1 MPSIFI
7 LNYPLSIIHY
17 LQENFMFKVLV
28 SDALS
33 PKGLEIL
40 KASDVIEVDVKTGLK
55 HEALKEIIGNY
66 DALVVRSAS
75 QVNADLLSAGKKLK
89 VIGRAGIGVDNVDL
103 DAATKYGIVV
113 MNTPAGNATTTA
125 EHTLAMMFAIAR
137 HIPQASASMKAGK
150 WDKKKFEGRELVSK
164 TLGLLGLGN
173 IGRIVADRAIGLKM
187 RVVVYDPFLPEER
200 IRALGAEPVTLYDLL
215 KQSDFLSVHTP
226 LSNAT
231 RGLIGDEAFDKMK
244 PGVFIIN
251 CARGGIVDEA
261 SLLRALE
268 NGKVAGAA
276 LDVFVQEPVAPNDP
290 LVMHPKVICTPHLG
304 ASTEEAQEKVAI
316 DIAYQ
321 VIAFLRKGELTNT
334 VNVPPLSAE
343 ALAQLMPFL
352 LLSERLGSLLS
363 QLVGDD
369 SIKDVEVEL
378 AGKMTEL
385 PQKPPVTAVVVGLLQ
400 SQIGSTLNFVN
411 AQSFAQ
417 ERNIIVKTS
426 LRAQSD
432 FLSEVAVLVRTKSG
446 VEHKVAGTVFAE
458 GGPRIV
464 KIDQFQIEAI
474 PEGRLLI
481 VRNEDKPGV
490 IGRIGTYLGEKSIN
504 VSRLQMCPDPNR
516 EEALSLWSI
525 ARDVT
530 QSELDEI
537 RKLSNILFV
546 TQAKFS

>member
-1 MPSIFI
+1 
-7 LNYPLSIIHY
+7 
-17 LQENFMFKVLV
+17 MFKVLV

-33 PKGLEIL
+33 PRGLDIL
-40 KASDVIEVDVKTGLK
+40 KSSEVIEVDVKTGLK

-66 DALVVRSAS
+66 DALVVRSAT
-75 QVNADLLSAGKKLK
+75 QVNADLLAAGTKLK

-103 DAATKYGIVV
+103 DASTKRGVVV
-113 MNTPAGNATTTA
+113 MNTPSGNATTTA

-137 HIPQASASMKAGK
+137 HIPQATASMKAGK
-150 WDKKKFEGRELVSK
+150 WEKKKFEGRELVSK

-173 IGRIVADRAIGLKM
+173 IGRIVADRALGLKM

-200 IRALGAEPVTLYDLL
+200 IRAVGAEPVTLYDLL

-226 LSNAT
+226 ISNAT
-231 RGLIGDEAFDKMK
+231 RGIIGEDAFDKMK

-251 CARGGIVDEA
+251 CARGGIIDEDA
-261 SLLRALE
+261 LLRALD

-276 LDVFVQEPVAPNDP
+276 LDVFNEEPVPANHP

-316 DIAYQ
+316 DIAHQ

-352 LLSERLGSLLS
+352 ILAEKLGSLHA
-363 QLVGDD
+363 QLAGEDL
-369 SIKDVEVEL
+369 IKDVEVEL
-378 AGKMTEL
+378 AGKLLEL
-385 PQKPPVTAVVVGLLQ
+385 PHKPPVTAVIVGLLQ
-400 SQIGSTLNFVN
+400 SQIGPSLNFVN
-411 AQSFAQ
+411 AQSYAQ
-417 ERNIIVKTS
+417 EKGLVVRTS
-426 LRAQSD
+426 IRAQSD
-432 FLSEVAVLVRTKSG
+432 FLSEIAVLVRTQSG
-446 VEHKVAGTVFAE
+446 VEHKVSGTVFSE

-464 KIDQFQIEAI
+464 RINQFQVEAI

-490 IGRIGTYLGEKSIN
+490 IGRIGTYLGEKGIN

-516 EEALSLWSI
+516 EEALSLWTIQRQVS
-525 ARDVT
+525 AE
-530 QSELDEI
+530 ELEEI
-537 RKLSNILFV
+537 RKLPNMLFV
-546 TQAKFS
+546 TQAKFF